1 MYRTHTVV
9 YIYIVYNSAAR
20 ALHVILVLAFEG
32 NSPNA
37 AARWGAR
44 GTADGLLLPTIDLG
58 LNNLEITAE
67 AAIVPLDYRG
77 ILHVIFQ

>member
-1 MYRTHTVV
+1 MVKVPLSQPVKAPNT
-9 YIYIVYNSAAR
+9 IQP
-20 ALHVILVLAFEG
+20 EE

-44 GTADGLLLPTIDLG
+44 GTADGLLLPNIDLG